1 MTKNWLKYCFY
12 SSSLCC
18 NNIINGINA
27 RNRITNKEIEEVK
40 KYDINTKGICNE
52 TELKEY
58 IDETLVP
65 KNMTYEEYIEKLKL
79 EIENK
84 YGSFWENNNSAANDK
99 YTNRTEKFTINIV
112 EMSGDMKEDDK
123 NNKEASEVKEEDKK
137 NEEALKVKKAIDKNS
152 LEYIEKNILQY
163 RKRKSS
169 KILEDNLKNDNFKLK
184 IDVGEKDYKIND
196 LNKEIEIKIN
206 KEICLNKM
214 NEKEICLNKMKEDLE
229 KQLNKFNSLFEKATS
244 SSNIVVEYKDVLNF
258 KKDFTIK
265 EFTTF
270 KNDFNSEKDFKL
282 FNIK

>member
-18 NNIINGINA
+18 NNIINGMNA

-79 EIENK
+79 EIKEK
-84 YGSFWENNNSAANDK
+84 YGSFWKNNNLAANGK
-99 YTNRTEKFTINIV
+99 YTNRTKKFTINIV

-137 NEEALKVKKAIDKNS
+137 NEEALKVKKEDKNS
-152 LEYIEKNILQY
+152 IEYIEENILQY

-169 KILEDNLKNDNFKLK
+169 KILKDKQKNDNFKLK
-184 IDVGEKDYKIND
+184 IDLGKKIV
-196 LNKEIEIKIN
+196 LNEIGDSKMETKIEI
-206 KEICLNKM
+206 
-214 NEKEICLNKMKEDLE
+214 MKEDLE

-258 KKDFTIK
+258 KKDKIFK
-265 EFTTF
+265 DVTTSYEDIRYIES
-270 KNDFNSEKDFKL
+270 K
-282 FNIK
+282 